1 MGGEML
7 PIKETSKIKLEV
19 DGRIVDITFHDT
31 NDAWEK
37 AVNYIMQGARRAIIT
52 ETVTIEKT

>member
-1 MGGEML
+1 ML

>member
-1 MGGEML
+1 M
-7 PIKETSKIKLEV
+7 PIKETSRIKLEV
-19 DGRIVDITFHDT
+19 DGVTVDTTFHDA

-37 AVNYIMQGARRAIIT
+37 AINRIMQGAKRAIIT